1 MKQKDIL
8 PHDYSDRIDEIL
20 DSSWRIFK
28 TQFVEGLYEVTK
40 EAPFQH
46 HFANIISVIGRT
58 YCTKQSDIFFV
69 DLEKKIEYLDEK
81 KKYLDITCEFQSQE
95 NKTNAKA
102 AIELKFKTKKQG
114 AQDHGRIDAF
124 VDIEALENAKEFHSF
139 SKARFYMITDSEIY
153 LSKSKKGVGTI
164 FTTYDGAKTKK
175 DSYFHC
181 PSSKGR
187 ENVNVHLNASY
198 SFEWEKIELKKNNMK
213 YYWYFLELKI

>member
-1 MKQKDIL
+1 MKPKDIL
-8 PHDYSDRIDEIL
+8 PSDYSDRIDDIL
-20 DSSWRIFK
+20 DASWRIFK

-46 HFANIISVIGRT
+46 HFANIISVIGST

-69 DLEKKIEYLDEK
+69 NLEKKVEYLDGK

-124 VDIEALENAKEFHSF
+124 VDIEALENAKDFHSF
-139 SKARFYMITDSEIY
+139 SKARFYMITDSETY
-153 LSKSKKGVGTI
+153 LKKSKKGVGTK
-164 FTTYDGAKTKK
+164 FTTYDGAKTKF
-175 DSYFHC
+175 DSDFHC

-187 ENVNVHLNASY
+187 ENTIVHLNASY
-198 SFEWEKIELKKNNMK
+198 CFEWEKIGMINNNIK
-213 YYWYFLELKI
+213 DYWYFLELRI